1 MSTRDEA
8 TLSDAERAALAGLET
23 KAEADDP
30 RLAAQLRGRHRTRPR
45 IKVPPVLV
53 RASHSMLGPVITAVG
68 LILAVLTLSVSVPLA
83 LLGALLL
90 VVGLVMSSVLVTVE
104 IERRRELLVP
114 PTSPGSDRG
123 EGPLSSL

>member
-30 RLAAQLRGRHRTRPR
+30 RLAAQLRGRHRTIPK
-45 IKVPPVLV
+45 ITIPPVLL
-53 RASHSMLGPVITAVG
+53 RASRTAIGPVVAVVG
-68 LILAVLTLSVSVPLA
+68 LILTVFALSVSLPVA

-90 VVGLVMSSVLVTVE
+90 VGGLVMSSVLVSAEV
-104 IERRRELLVP
+104 ERRRHEFVP
-114 PTSPGSDRG
+114 PTRPGSDRG

>member
-30 RLAAQLRGRHRTRPR
+30 RLAAQLRGRRRTRPR
-45 IKVPPVLV
+45 ITVPPVVL
-53 RASHSMLGPVITAVG
+53 RASHSILGPVIAVVG

-90 VVGLVMSSVLVTVE
+90 VVGLVMSSALVTVE
-104 IERRRELLVP
+104 IERRRKVLVA

>member
-8 TLSDAERAALAGLET
+8 TLSDAERAALAGLES

-30 RLAAQLRGRHRTRPR
+30 RLAAQLRGRHRSLPKIT
-45 IKVPPVLV
+45 IPPVIP
-53 RASHSMLGPVITAVG
+53 RMSHTVLGPVIAVVG
-68 LILAVLTLSVSVPLA
+68 LALTVLALSVSVPVS

-90 VVGLVMSSVLVTVE
+90 VIGMVMSSVLVTAE
-104 IERRRELLVP
+104 IERRRKVLVP
-114 PTSPGSDRG
+114 PTPPGSDRG